1 MTYPTAA
8 VVTTNLDAGT
18 DSPATARSDILDAV
32 QKLNEMIAHTTA
44 FAATLL
50 GDASATTARATLGS
64 TTVGD
69 AVFIAADAA
78 AARTALGAPSG
89 TGSANGTN
97 TGDQTSVSGSSGS
110 CTGNAA
116 TATTDSQHLGVSQ
129 TWQDLTGSRSIG
141 TIYTNSTGKPIQV
154 AISGNTTS
162 GTVTRFYINSALAG
176 HDSGNNGVLNQ
187 WSYIIPN
194 GATYEVDY
202 TTGGT
207 YVMSTWMELR

>member
-1 MTYPTAA
+1 MPFPTSIDTFSTK
-8 VVTTNLDAGT
+8 VDGVTDVL
-18 DSPATARSDILDAV
+18 
-32 QKLNEMIAHTTA
+32 
-44 FAATLL
+44 
-50 GDASATTARATLGS
+50 
-64 TTVGD
+64 
-69 AVFIAADAA
+69 AADINNLQ
-78 AARTALGAPSG
+78 TAVLALEAKVGADS
-89 TGSANGTN
+89 SAV
-97 TGDQTSVSGSSGS
+97 TSSHDYKLANS
-110 CTGNAA
+110 CI
-116 TATTDSQHLGVSQ
+116 GVGQ
-129 TWQDLTGSRSIG
+129 TWQDMTGSRSIG
-141 TIYTNSTGKPIQV
+141 TTYTNSTGKPIQV